1 MVTTALLTLQY
12 GYPDNKRLSQV
23 VYYGA
28 LPLAMIVMNIGL
40 AGFKANIIPFGIDQH
55 FHQMVCVDHL
65 PQCRIGYLPDHIRS
79 PDLQKVDPHSV
90 SLSDY

>member
-1 MVTTALLTLQY
+1 MMITTALLTLQY

-40 AGFKANIIPFGIDQH
+40 AGFKANIIQFGIDQ
-55 FHQMVCVDHL
+55 
-65 PQCRIGYLPDHIRS
+65 
-79 PDLQKVDPHSV
+79 LQDTPSEQFSTFINWFVWTIFLSV
-90 SLSDY
+90 AS